1 MTGKQTVG
9 LNSKA
14 ATIYAGQGRSELC
27 GQQNSKNSQ
36 IQPKQPKNQN
46 DNINNSHMSIWPV
59 GRPIATSRTLWL
71 PHCNRTS
78 QQIVNFFW
86 QLGGS
91 PSMSVV
97 CKHFEQIVN

>member
-59 GRPIATSRTLWL
+59 GQLAVPSPLHVHCGYHIATE
-71 PHCNRTS
+71 PAN
-78 QQIVNFFW
+78 
-86 QLGGS
+86 
-91 PSMSVV
+91 
-97 CKHFEQIVN
+97 K

>member
-59 GRPIATSRTLWL
+59 GQLAVPSLEIQASGMWGICTCAHVQIALPICS
-71 PHCNRTS
+71 
-78 QQIVNFFW
+78 
-86 QLGGS
+86 
-91 PSMSVV
+91 SVCV
-97 CKHFEQIVN
+97 